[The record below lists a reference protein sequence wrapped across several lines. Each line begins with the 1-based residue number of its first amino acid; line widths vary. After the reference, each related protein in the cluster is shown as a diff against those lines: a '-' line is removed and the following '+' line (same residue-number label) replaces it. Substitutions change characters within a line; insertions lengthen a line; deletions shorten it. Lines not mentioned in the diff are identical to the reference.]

1 MSSIPSTGVEL
12 NPSGL
17 ILPAYVLLR
26 PDGVFIKISPPPA
39 QDILQLFVDRL
50 FSNECRFTG
59 LDYAVF
65 IKLLYNSDSIEQ
77 LGNDAAEVRIA
88 NSIVRFP
95 KHRLALYRGLKIA
108 ESGDSAEYM
117 FEPVFVEVI
126 KEEPI
131 YGEPDENGNM
141 PIIDHR
147 KNVQMHATKLDF
159 DEFVAGLWLNG
170 VRFGINMDVV
180 NEAIKNKAYTRMTV
194 ALQREPTTS
203 KDAEI
208 VEENDSLRQDNAP
221 LILANGKA
229 DLRRARNR
237 FPQVVKNAPL
247 LRKIP
252 RELGK
257 PGYCVTGSVI
267 EPRIPL
273 DIDLS
278 KLAGEGTRIDQTPK
292 GEMLVAD
299 LDGFVVLDEQT
310 SEIFV
315 TTKIE
320 NKSGISAKST
330 GDILLSV
337 DHYTEHGEVQEGRI
351 VEGKHMTFLSDVHG
365 IIKSQDGSIELE
377 KNLSG
382 GRAQCVGGDIKV
394 KGKAIN
400 ATLEA
405 WDGKISVEFAE
416 SSIIT
421 GKYVTIERAVN
432 CEIVAE
438 ELQLGVAEGCAIA
451 GKNIQITSTTSRK
464 NRETI
469 ISMLLPDLESYDRQI
484 AEEKSQLLKVEQAIQ
499 ARTREITATQS
510 DPGFVKY
517 LAIAEKVRSGAIKF
531 SPEQQTGWQKLVNQY
546 APLFRGSEGLM
557 KKRVALDEV
566 IKQLTQERMDC
577 AKAEDCCKIAE
588 IQGDTLVRKLAS
600 NRGIAVFRGM
610 PQPELKAKLNELG
623 SAEERILSSHK
634 GSLDWHYKAPGNPAP
649 QS

>member
-1 MSSIPSTGVEL
+1 MSSNPSSGVDL

-50 FSNECRFTG
+50 FLNECRFSG
-59 LDYAVF
+59 LDYAAF
-65 IKLLYNSDSIEQ
+65 IKLLYHSDSIEQ
-77 LGNDAAEVRIA
+77 LDNDSAEVRIA

-95 KHRLALYRGLKIA
+95 KHRLALYRGLKTA
-108 ESGDSAEYM
+108 DSGDSAEYM
-117 FEPVFVEVI
+117 FEPVFVEVV

-131 YGEPDENGNM
+131 YGEPDENGIM

-147 KNVQMHATKLDF
+147 KSVQMHPTKLDF

-170 VRFGINMDVV
+170 VRFGLNADVV
-180 NEAIKNKAYTRMTV
+180 NEALKNKAYARITIARQ
-194 ALQREPTTS
+194 LEPTPS

-208 VEENDSLRQDNAP
+208 VEESDTLRQDNAP
-221 LILANGKA
+221 MILANGKA

-237 FPQVVKNAPL
+237 FPQVVKNVPL
-247 LRKIP
+247 LRKVP
-252 RELGK
+252 RQLGK
-257 PGYCVTGSVI
+257 PGYCVTGVVI

-278 KLAGEGTRIDQTPK
+278 KLAGEGTRIDQSPK
-292 GEMLVAD
+292 GELLVAD

-377 KNLSG
+377 KNISG
-382 GRAQCVGGDIKV
+382 GSAQSVGGNITI

-405 WDGKISVEFAE
+405 WDGNISIEFAE

-421 GKYVTIERAVN
+421 GKFVSIERAVN
-432 CEIVAE
+432 CEIIAE
-438 ELQLGVAEGCAIA
+438 ELQLGIAEGCAIA
-451 GKNIQITSTTSRK
+451 GKNIQITTSASRK

-484 AEEKSQLLKVEQAIQ
+484 AQEKAQLLKVEQAIQ

-510 DPGFVKY
+510 DPGFAKY
-517 LAIAEKVRSGAIKF
+517 LAIAEKVRTGVIKF

-546 APLFRGSEGLM
+546 APLFRGSEGLI
-557 KKRVALDEV
+557 KKRQALDEA
-566 IKQLTQERMDC
+566 IQQLTQERIAS
-577 AKAEDCCKIAE
+577 AKAEDYCKIAE
-588 IQGDTLVRKLAS
+588 IHGETLVRKLTS
-600 NRGIAVFRGM
+600 NLGVDAFRGM
-610 PQPELKAKLNELG
+610 PQPELRAKLNELG
-623 SAEERILSSHK
+623 TAEERILSGHK
-634 GSLDWHYKAPGNPAP
+634 GSLDWHYKTPGNPAS